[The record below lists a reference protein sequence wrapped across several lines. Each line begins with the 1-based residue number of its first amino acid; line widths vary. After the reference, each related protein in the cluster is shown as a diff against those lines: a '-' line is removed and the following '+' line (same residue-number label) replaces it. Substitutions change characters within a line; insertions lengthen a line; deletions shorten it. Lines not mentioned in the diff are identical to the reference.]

1 MISLRLSEVDYEV
14 LKTRYCAY
22 GAHNVSGLTRLAL
35 QRLVTGLAA
44 PQGDVTAKLSE
55 LDKRIHPLE
64 SKISTLLERE
74 K

>member
-1 MISLRLSEVDYEV
+1 
-14 LKTRYCAY
+14 
-22 GAHNVSGLTRLAL
+22 
-35 QRLVTGLAA
+35 VTGLAA

-55 LDKRIHPLE
+55 LDERIHPLE